1 VPPQHRHA
9 PAQRV
14 PGGLSGSSG
23 LPKIGQIVSLV
34 SHPAL
39 EQLQHHLTG
48 VERLGSTAIAESLA
62 AFRQNEEVNL

>member
-1 VPPQHRHA
+1 
-9 PAQRV
+9 V

-48 VERLGSTAIAESLA
+48 VEHRVGVERLGSTAIAESLA